1 MHITWSKRSFRS
13 PFAIVEKENWT
24 NKLRIFSCFRQR
36 KLKRDLDTGAKY
48 IKEKPVALYKTLL
61 SLYGHPN
68 CWILDL
74 CSGAGKIADIA

>member
-1 MHITWSKRSFRS
+1 MHITWSKKSFHS
-13 PFAIVEKENWT
+13 PFDIVEKENWT
-24 NKLRIFSCFRQR
+24 NKLRSFSCFRQR
-36 KLKRDLDTGAKY
+36 KLKGTLIQGQNRSRKNPL
-48 IKEKPVALYKTLL
+48 LYKTLL

>member
-1 MHITWSKRSFRS
+1 MFL
-13 PFAIVEKENWT
+13 AEKA
-24 NKLRIFSCFRQR
+24 Q
-36 KLKRDLDTGAKY
+36 RDLDTGAKY
-48 IKEKPVALYKTLL
+48 FKEKPVALYKTLL